1 MAVKRLGL
9 VGGTGPES
17 TVVYYRQLIAGV
29 QERLGQEALPPVM
42 IDSLSPFE
50 VFRYCRVEDMA
61 GLTEYLLDSV
71 QRLTA
76 AGAEV
81 VSLSA
86 STTHIVYDRLAHA
99 SPVPTVSAIDA
110 TRDAVRDRG
119 MDHVVLLGTAFTMR
133 NDFLAQPLRDAG
145 VTVSLP
151 EDAEIEWM
159 QDRIESELEHGI
171 VNDDTR
177 AEFVAVLRRLAAEGA
192 QGVILGCTEL
202 PLLLDD
208 RTSPLPCLDTAQ
220 AHVRAI
226 TAEILADRG
235 PVGEDL

>member
-1 MAVKRLGL
+1 MKRLGL

-17 TVVYYRQLIAGV
+17 TVVYYRGLVSGV
-29 QERLGQEALPPVM
+29 QNELGPEALPKVT

-50 VFRYCRVEDMA
+50 VFKYCRADDLD

-71 QRLTA
+71 NRLAA

-86 STTHIVYDRLAHA
+86 STTHIVYDRLAKL
-99 SPVPTVSAIDA
+99 SPVPMINAIDA
-110 TRDAVRDRG
+110 TRNAARARG
-119 MDHVVLLGTAFTMR
+119 IDHVVLLGTAFTM
-133 NDFLAQPLRDAG
+133 NNEFLAQPLRNAG

-151 EDAEIEWM
+151 EPAEIEWM
-159 QDRIESELEHGI
+159 QERIENELEHGI
-171 VNDDTR
+171 VKDETR
-177 AEFVAVLRRLAAEGA
+177 AEFVAVLQRLSGKGA

-208 RTSPLPCLDTAQ
+208 ASSPLPCIDTAQ
-220 AHVRAI
+220 AHVQAI
-226 TAEILADRG
+226 LTEILADR
-235 PVGEDL
+235 